1 MSVVWTKW
9 VIILIELV
17 SFGGVLKNI
26 LLIFLPLALRDNLY
40 LDSKGIRI
48 ILYFLVT
55 AYMCSQYLNGWN
67 FIDFQVCYQGFY

>member
-9 VIILIELV
+9 VIILIEIV

-40 LDSKGIRI
+40 LDSKGIGSSYTFGHC
-48 ILYFLVT
+48 LYV
-55 AYMCSQYLNGWN
+55 
-67 FIDFQVCYQGFY
+67 

>member
-40 LDSKGIRI
+40 LDSRGIGSSYAFGHC
-48 ILYFLVT
+48 LYV
-55 AYMCSQYLNGWN
+55 
-67 FIDFQVCYQGFY
+67 